1 MKNELSDDL
10 IRQIIAN
17 PKIDLSK
24 RIEILKLYNYLKK
37 YLKINYIEKENEI
50 YNNLGVNNKL
60 SKIDFE
66 IKRMNQTLEKKYPKE
81 EYEERL
87 NLIKN
92 TYNLIISDTLNN
104 IKINQERLN
113 NLLERIV
120 LLELD
125 MEMKVGLYQEVDE
138 LLKKEIN
145 NLYQENY
152 YIKKKDWFNNGTK

>member
-1 MKNELSDDL
+1 MKKELSDEL

-17 PKIDLSK
+17 SKIDLSK
-24 RIEILKLYNYLKK
+24 RIEILKLYNYLRK
-37 YLKINYIEKENEI
+37 YFKINYIEKENEI
-50 YNNLGVNNKL
+50 YNNLGVNNKI

-66 IKRMNQTLEKKYPKE
+66 IKRINQTLEKNYSKE

-87 NLIKN
+87 TLIKS

-145 NLYQENY
+145 NLYQENN

>member
-1 MKNELSDDL
+1 MKKELSDEL

-17 PKIDLSK
+17 SKIDLSK
-24 RIEILKLYNYLKK
+24 RIEILKLYNYLRK
-37 YLKINYIEKENEI
+37 YFKINYIEKENEI
-50 YNNLGVNNKL
+50 YNNLGVNNKI

-66 IKRMNQTLEKKYPKE
+66 IKRINQTLEKNYSKE

-87 NLIKN
+87 NLIKS

-145 NLYQENY
+145 NLYQENN